1 MSDLFGISVSA
12 LQALQTA
19 ISVTSNNIANANTPG
34 YAKESVNLVTATP
47 QTNGVASVGAGVRVS
62 GILRS
67 YSQAATNQLN
77 NSQSSLGQLSGLQV
91 YTNQIDNIIGTSA
104 GGLSTSLQSYYNAWA
119 NVANA
124 PTSTA
129 TRQALLSAAQG
140 VASSFQSSSSQ
151 LQTLN
156 TTINSGITS
165 DVQQINS
172 IATSISTLN
181 QQIVVGTAQAGG
193 QPPNDLIDQRDQL
206 LSNLS
211 KLVGVTTSTDSNG
224 GLNVFVANG
233 QPLVLQ
239 GNVTQ
244 LTTVPNPY
252 NASQLEISTAT
263 MGKNILSGS
272 ITSGDLGGLL
282 AARSQAVDPALNQLG
297 QVATALA
304 QSANAQQGAGL
315 DLTGQ
320 LGAPLFSVGAPVAT
334 PANTN
339 TGAVTATA
347 SVADVGKLT
356 TNDYVLSYTGGAYH
370 LSNATTGAAVA
381 FTGAGTAASPLSA
394 DGLSIVL
401 SGTPAA
407 GDKFLIQPTAQAAG
421 TFGVAIT
428 SPSQIAAAGAIQ
440 TAASATNTGAASI
453 SSGTVLDATNPN
465 LLTSATIQFTS
476 PTTYTIN
483 GGASNTYTAGGNI
496 AANGWQVQIT
506 GTPAAGDSFTVQG
519 NTAGGGDNR
528 NALASAA
535 LQNQGVLAGGTIS
548 VNGAV
553 SALITGIGGQAQQ
566 VNSAQTA
573 QASVNAQA
581 LQTVQSISGVNMNE
595 EAANLLQWQQAFQA
609 SAQAMSIGNQMFTNL
624 MSALSNGIL

>member
-47 QTNGVASVGAGVRVS
+47 QTNGVASVGSGVKVA

-77 NSQSSLGQLSGLQV
+77 NSQSSLGQLNGLQT

-104 GGLSTSLQSYYNAWA
+104 GGLSTSLQNYYNAWA

-156 TTINSGITS
+156 TTINAGITA
-165 DVQQINS
+165 DVQQVNS

-181 QQIVVGTAQAGG
+181 QQIVVGTAQSGG

-211 KLVGVTTSTDSNG
+211 KIVGVSTSTGSNG
-224 GLNVFVANG
+224 SLDVFVGNG

-239 GNVTQ
+239 GTVTP
-244 LTTVPNPY
+244 LTTVKNPF
-252 NASQLEISTAT
+252 NATQLEISTAT
-263 MGKNILSGS
+263 NGNNIISGS

-282 AARSQAVDPALNQLG
+282 AARSQAVNPALNQLG

-304 QSANAQQGAGL
+304 QSANAQQSAGL
-315 DLTGQ
+315 DLTGHV
-320 LGAPLFSVGAPVAT
+320 GAPMFSVGAPVAT
-334 PANTN
+334 PSSTN
-339 TGAVTATA
+339 TDSTSATA
-347 SVADVGKLT
+347 SIADVSKLT
-356 TNDYVLSYTGGAYH
+356 TNDYMLSYTGGAYH

-401 SGTPAA
+401 SGTPAN
-407 GDKFLIQPTAQAAG
+407 GDQFLIQPTVQAAG
-421 TFGVAIT
+421 SFGVALT
-428 SPSQIAAAGAIQ
+428 SPSQIAAASAIQ
-440 TAASATNTGAASI
+440 TVASNANTGAASI
-453 SSGTVLDATNPN
+453 SSGTVVDPTNPN

-483 GGASNTYTAGGNI
+483 GGASNAYTAGGNI
-496 AANGWQVQIT
+496 ALNGWQVQIT
-506 GTPAAGDSFTVQG
+506 GTPATGDSFNVQA
-519 NTAGGGDNR
+519 NTSGGGDNR
-528 NALASAA
+528 NALASSA

-581 LQTVQSISGVNMNE
+581 LQTVQSVSGVNLNE
-595 EAANLLQWQQAFQA
+595 EAASLLKWQQAFQA